1 MCIGPVFFIGVVR
14 QIPAIQSE
22 RRVLVAGPP
31 MDNLGGSMR
40 SSVKAL
46 SDTPHAGGNP
56 MPAANPGGGD
66 TLPSSGG
73 GDTLPSSA
81 APVGD
86 NRLRSSANPGGGV
99 CSLSSRR
106 CGMWISLPV
115 DALLVDALVLVDD
128 FFYTC

>member
-1 MCIGPVFFIGVVR
+1 MCIGPVFFIGAVR
-14 QIPAIQSE
+14 QIPAIRSE
-22 RRVLVAGPP
+22 RRILVAGPP
-31 MDNLGGSMR
+31 MDNSGGSMR

-46 SDTPHAGGNP
+46 SDTPHAGGNT
-56 MPAANPGGGD
+56 MPAANP
-66 TLPSSGG
+66 GG